1 MKTIAGVFQSRQD
14 AERAA
19 TQIRESGVAEEKVS
33 VLTPGSG
40 AAQLQSVPVVT
51 AEQPGMGK
59 AIGAVLGASAGMTTG
74 PLIAA
79 AIIPGVGPITAIGLL
94 GGAILA
100 AAGGTVG
107 AAVGNKAENSMTT
120 GLPED
125 ELFVYE
131 DALRQG
137 RSVVIAATDNDE
149 AASLVRDLLDA
160 EGAESVD
167 AAREKW
173 WIGLRSAEHEHYTSI
188 GKNFTADEKFY
199 RIGFEAALHARSR
212 CKEYDQ
218 VLAEMGNLIDDL
230 QKKYPRENVEEP
242 FRRGYE
248 RGRDHYQAL
257 CDHSKAA

>member
-1 MKTIAGVFQSRQD
+1 MKTIAAVFQSRQD

-19 TQIRESGVAEEKVS
+19 TQVRESGVAEDKVT
-33 VLTPGSG
+33 VLTPGSNSSE
-40 AAQLQSVPVVT
+40 LQSIPVVT

-94 GGAILA
+94 GGALLA

-107 AAVGNKAENSMTT
+107 AVVGNKAENSMTR

-137 RSVVIAATDNDE
+137 RSLVVALTDSDE

-160 EGAESVD
+160 EGADSVD

-173 WIGLRSAEHEHYTSI
+173 WIGLRSAEQEHYTAI
-188 GKNFTADEKFY
+188 GRNFGRDEKFY
-199 RIGFEAALHARSR
+199 RLGFEAALHARSR

-218 VLAEMGNLIDDL
+218 VLAEMTTDIEDL
-230 QKKYPRENVEEP
+230 QRQFPGEEVEEP

>member
-1 MKTIAGVFQSRQD
+1 MKTIAGVFRSRQD

-19 TQIRESGVAEEKVS
+19 AQIRDTAVGSDKVTI
-33 VLTPGSG
+33 LTPGQDES
-40 AAQLQSVPVVT
+40 QLQSVPTVD

-79 AIIPGVGPITAIGLL
+79 AVIPGVGPITAVGLL
-94 GGAILA
+94 GGALLA
-100 AAGGTVG
+100 AAGGTLG
-107 AAVGNKAENSMTT
+107 GMIGKKAENSMTH

-137 RSVVIAATDNDE
+137 RSVVIALTDGDE
-149 AASLVRDLLDA
+149 AASLVRALFDA

-173 WIGLRSAEHEHYTSI
+173 WIGLRSAEQEHYTAI
-188 GKNFTADEKFY
+188 GKNFGADEKFY
-199 RIGFEAALHARSR
+199 RMGFEAALHAQSR

-218 VLAEMGNLIDDL
+218 ALAEMSARVEDL
-230 QKKYPRENVEEP
+230 ERQYPGEAVEEP
-242 FRRGYE
+242 FLRGYE